1 MKLTEKSSNNTTSI
15 NQLINDELFNSKF
28 VKSGLFIGAGVLGIL
43 AIGYI
48 AKVLNFTATHIKG
61 LSNTIKTN

>member
-1 MKLTEKSSNNTTSI
+1 MNQTGKSSNATNI
-15 NQLINDELFNSKF
+15 KQLINDELFNSKF
-28 VKSGLFIGAGVLGIL
+28 IKSGLFIGAGVLGIL

-61 LSNTIKTN
+61 LNNTLKAN